1 MTAGDGG
8 HPGQAHAHGH
18 DPGHDHGHDH
28 GHGGHGHDHHGERS
42 APPGPPPEVRRVD
55 DRLGLAVCRTS
66 LSGRSL
72 VTYARDHVM
81 VRTPSQ
87 PDLHDGNTL
96 DLVAPPMPESLAT
109 WVRRFR
115 DTVGNLGVDTVQLR
129 WEEPAD
135 DRASAQAAAPA
146 PADGGVSVEA
156 PASSLA
162 AAADDLGLEL
172 SATTVLLLGR
182 LVEPRPVDAQLVPV
196 APPSREVGGPV
207 DRRWYAATVL
217 YRYETGQTPD
227 EWRAFDDRSVA
238 WSVEV
243 QRELAAAERAQVWL
257 AMRYGAPVGRL
268 TFVHDRQGL
277 ATIEDVIVHP
287 AHRRQGIAA
296 ALTAKAVATHLAVAP
311 DTRIGIGADPGSTA
325 ERIYRRLGF
334 RAHAVVW
341 TARSRRA

>member
-1 MTAGDGG
+1 MTSTD
-8 HPGQAHAHGH
+8 
-18 DPGHDHGHDH
+18 DHGA
-28 GHGGHGHDHHGERS
+28 HGHDHHHGERS
-42 APPGPPPEVRRVD
+42 GPAGPPPEVRRVD
-55 DRLGLAVCRTS
+55 DRLGLAVCRVS

-81 VRTPSQ
+81 VRTPSK
-87 PDLHDGNTL
+87 PDFHDGNTL
-96 DLVAPPMPESLAT
+96 DLVAAPTPEGLAT

-129 WEEPAD
+129 WEEPAPTV
-135 DRASAQAAAPA
+135 ASASAGAPSPAPGSDSAAAPA
-146 PADGGVSVEA
+146 PA
-156 PASSLA
+156 LA

-172 SATTVLLLGR
+172 SATSVLLLDER
-182 LVEPRPVDAQLVPV
+182 VEPPPVDAQLVPV
-196 APPSREVGGPV
+196 APPSVEVGGPV

-217 YRYETGQTPD
+217 YRYEAGETPD
-227 EWRAFDDRSVA
+227 EWRAFDDRFVA

-257 AMRYGAPVGRL
+257 AMRHGAPVGRL

-325 ERIYRRLGF
+325 ERVYRRLGF
-334 RAHAVVW
+334 QPHAVVW
-341 TARSRRA
+341 TARSRPPARRPT